1 MKKNTTKLLAMLLL
15 IALSAV
21 ALSACGIV
29 TNGEFRF
36 GMAIVETAKGQ
47 AAAAV
52 ILDSNDKVVL
62 ARVDA
67 VDTKREVTS
76 SYKKLGKDTDAIKAF
91 ERSLVGKSADDI
103 AKLTG
108 EADFVKA
115 ALAAT
120 LNAMVADS
128 FSSTV
133 DSLAISLNLTAE
145 HLNGSS
151 IPTVVA
157 SANALSRS
165 YTVASKSAFYDPQ
178 PHNYKLGLASFKT
191 AKGEV
196 GAAVLVDEAGRIA
209 LVRIDEL
216 DFSGGK
222 TDSKKAQGDSYGMV
236 AWGGAIAEWDDQI
249 AHLETNFIGRD
260 KNTLSEAAN
269 TKGHATDVDIS
280 AGCTIGINN
289 YIAAVS
295 AAIDN
300 ALASNESYT
309 ATASEITLSLSYTAT
324 AGDAYT
330 VSAKANAKIAT
341 KSAEKSLTS
350 VWVAAVS

>member
-29 TNGEFRF
+29 VDGEFRF

-67 VDTKREVTS
+67 VDTKREVKS
-76 SYKKLGKDTDAIKAF
+76 SYKTLGKDADAIKAF
-91 ERSLVGKSADDI
+91 ERSLVGKSAEDI
-103 AKLTG
+103 SKLT
-108 EADFVKA
+108 EQPDFVKA
-115 ALAAT
+115 TLAAA
-120 LNAMVADS
+120 LNATVADS
-128 FSSTV
+128 FTSTV

-145 HLNGSS
+145 YLNGST

-165 YTVASKSAFYDPQ
+165 YTVVSKSAFYDPQ

-191 AKGEV
+191 DKGEV

-222 TDSKKAQGDSYGMV
+222 TASKKAQGDAYGMV

-260 KNTLSEAAN
+260 KSTLSEAAN
-269 TKGHATDVDIS
+269 AKGHAADVDIA
-280 AGCTIGINN
+280 AGCTIGISN
-289 YIAAVS
+289 YVAAVS

-300 ALASNESYT
+300 ALASSESYT
-309 ATASEITLSLSYTAT
+309 ATSSEITLSLSYTAT

-330 VSAKANAKIAT
+330 VSAKANATMAE
-341 KSAEKSLTS
+341 KSAEKSLIS
-350 VWVAAVS
+350 VWTAAIG